1 MTAPSQ
7 NLNGQNEPPSSSSSS
22 SSSNSHSFSAAFIIV
37 LWRHRLSLHGIR
49 KPKGIRL
56 IIIGPSDLLIN
67 EQEVDVIHNVDGPIT
82 AKDHNFAALLQK
94 TREQCS
100 ALENVKRVICTFE
113 RCLQRQIAQIRE
125 ELGIEG
131 LTVDQFDQLMHRQS
145 VRAICK
151 RGGLQTLKFCSFGS
165 VQGKLDEWVSHANTQ
180 VCNYPMLLRPVC
192 VEQNCLHTLAIAR
205 NSNELKDWIKARPHS
220 SNFASE
226 TDYLVEECLM
236 DGFEFISIASTRTGL
251 IGTFCSIDSRKTLI
265 CSVLAQQS
273 YSIEYLN
280 SEMTRDVLPGVESF
294 VMQTLKTVFV
304 RSDIFPPL
312 VFIKG
317 FYRGH
322 NSITFLSGS
331 YELGKKSLTNL
342 FTWANEG
349 KNWEVISIQ
358 CVLDALMENI
368 NCLVQENKIN
378 GYNNLNEHQNGC
390 YIQEN
395 GYNNTKNKKHFALI
409 NFPNN
414 EGVLLHQ
421 SSIQLR
427 AYSNSKIRLAW
438 RVSEGE
444 ELLDADG
451 IDDNILQIFLNNP
464 NRHELLRDI
473 ADLCRR
479 IEIPIDRNSMAGTE
493 RRLPICRR
501 DLRAIAASSSSP
513 FSSGHQLIRSCTTTD

>member
-7 NLNGQNEPPSSSSSS
+7 NLNGQNKSPSSSSST
-22 SSSNSHSFSAAFIIV
+22 SNSHSFSAAFIIV
-37 LWRHRLSLHGIR
+37 LWRHRLSLHGIK

-151 RGGLQTLKFCSFGS
+151 RGGLQTLN
-165 VQGKLDEWVSHANTQ
+165 SHANTQ

-294 VMQTLKTVFV
+294 VFV

-349 KNWEVISIQ
+349 KNWEIISIQ

-368 NCLVQENKIN
+368 NCLLQENKIN

-395 GYNNTKNKKHFALI
+395 GYNNTKNNKKHFALI

>member
-131 LTVDQFDQLMHRQS
+131 
-145 VRAICK
+145 
-151 RGGLQTLKFCSFGS
+151 
-165 VQGKLDEWVSHANTQ
+165 SHANTQ

-280 SEMTRDVLPGVESF
+280 SEMTRDALPGVE
-294 VMQTLKTVFV
+294 
-304 RSDIFPPL
+304 R
-312 VFIKG
+312 

-368 NCLVQENKIN
+368 NCLLQEN
-378 GYNNLNEHQNGC
+378 
-390 YIQEN
+390 
-395 GYNNTKNKKHFALI
+395 
-409 NFPNN
+409 
-414 EGVLLHQ
+414 
-421 SSIQLR
+421 
-427 AYSNSKIRLAW
+427 
-438 RVSEGE
+438 
-444 ELLDADG
+444 
-451 IDDNILQIFLNNP
+451 IFLNNP

>member
-1 MTAPSQ
+1 MTAPSIKN
-7 NLNGQNEPPSSSSSS
+7 NLNGQNNSSTVKKLSMSSSSSN
-22 SSSNSHSFSAAFIIV
+22 SSNSHSFSAAFIIV

-56 IIIGPSDLLIN
+56 IVIGPSDLIIN

-82 AKDHNFAALLQK
+82 AKDHNFAALLLK
-94 TREQCS
+94 AKEQCS

-165 VQGKLDEWVSHANTQ
+165 VQGKPDEWVSHANSQ
-180 VCNYPMLLRPVC
+180 VCNYPMLLRPVS
-192 VEQNCLHTLAIAR
+192 VEQNCLHTLSIAR
-205 NSNELKDWIKARPHS
+205 NSNELKEWIKARPHS

-236 DGFEFISIASTRTGL
+236 DGFEFICIASSRTGL

-273 YSIEYLN
+273 YSLEYLN
-280 SEMTRDVLPGVESF
+280 SEMTRDILPGVESF
-294 VMQTLKTVFV
+294 VIQTLKTVFV
-304 RSDIFPPL
+304 RSDIWPPL

-322 NSITFLSGS
+322 NLITFLSGS

-342 FTWANEG
+342 FSWANEG
-349 KNWEVISIQ
+349 KTWEVISIQ

-368 NCLVQENKIN
+368 NCLQEQENQIN
-378 GYNNLNEHQNGC
+378 GYNLNEQNSGN
-390 YIQEN
+390 YLNSTIEN
-395 GYNNTKNKKHFALI
+395 I
-409 NFPNN
+409 
-414 EGVLLHQ
+414 
-421 SSIQLR
+421 
-427 AYSNSKIRLAW
+427 
-438 RVSEGE
+438 
-444 ELLDADG
+444 
-451 IDDNILQIFLNNP
+451 
-464 NRHELLRDI
+464 
-473 ADLCRR
+473 
-479 IEIPIDRNSMAGTE
+479 
-493 RRLPICRR
+493 
-501 DLRAIAASSSSP
+501 
-513 FSSGHQLIRSCTTTD
+513 